1 MSDEI
6 PTDLPPQSPP
16 DAAPETPSN
25 PPEVPESPPPPPQ
38 EPPPGPLE
46 ALTGVLFAPSAT
58 FARMGGGRWVHLIFP
73 LLLMGFLAGL
83 ASFTFMK
90 RVDMEQFV
98 RDQLRHNRFASKMS
112 DAQMDEA
119 VEKGKDA
126 NPYTRSGVTVPVT
139 ALWLLL
145 VGLVYWAAFLAMG
158 ASLNYI
164 KTMQVVAWAQVPYWI
179 NSLLAMGVFFLKDP
193 NDLDPM
199 NPVFSNPAAFLD
211 RESVSGGLH
220 ALLGSFDLF
229 GIWVLILYI
238 LGFSALGKVS
248 KGKAAAI
255 VIAIF
260 VLKVLLKSG
269 FAAVFTV

>member
-1 MSDEI
+1 
-6 PTDLPPQSPP
+6 
-16 DAAPETPSN
+16 
-25 PPEVPESPPPPPQ
+25 
-38 EPPPGPLE
+38 
-46 ALTGVLFAPSAT
+46 
-58 FARMGGGRWVHLIFP
+58 MGL
-73 LLLMGFLAGL
+73 LAGL
-83 ASFTFMK
+83 ASLTFMM

-119 VEKGKDA
+119 VKSGKDA
-126 NPYTRSGVTVPVT
+126 NPYIRSAITVPGT
-139 ALWLLL
+139 AIWLLL
-145 VGLVYWAAFLAMG
+145 VGLVYWVAFLAMG
-158 ASLNYI
+158 ANLNYV
-164 KTMQVVAWAQVPYWI
+164 KTMMVVAWAQVPYWI
-179 NSLLAMGVFFLKDP
+179 NSILAMGIFFLKNP

-199 NPVFSNPAAFLD
+199 NPVFSNPAAFID

-220 ALLGSFDLF
+220 AILSSFDLF

-260 VLKVLLKSG
+260 ILKVLLKAG
-269 FAAVFTV
+269 FAAVFSV